1 MLSQQA
7 STMNKLTIIRL
18 LFFFFWPAAVVC
30 DCHLR
35 EDAGD
40 LLYVDYVSVFNF
52 TYVDMIEVGMKERK
66 TKFGRL
72 LFNEG
77 CSEKIKNT
85 TKLSATLYKRSEGK
99 PSELVDEKKQK
110 TRFRFEELDPCTVYE
125 VNVTIGNH
133 EVGSY
138 TVGPYYAQ
146 DDVQHPFLSSE
157 ENREYEKREGEIK
170 SVTPFKDRAVIELG
184 PVCARMVML
193 HLREKSNGTTHRWD
207 QEKTTILN
215 VTESMTPHKEVGA
228 ILEVENLQPCTQ
240 YTVDIELWLD
250 DESPTEEGDF
260 MKDQVFDFFTMPDYD
275 ENSTSEQ
282 RHLRRKMNVVKSED
296 VAKLPKECYNI
307 WIPETT
313 EDYPSTWMSN
323 TTKYNA
329 SIWKPKNERESQIL
343 QIMIGISLLVILVAT
358 ILACSLT
365 LCKRQRGQLEMKKL
379 LPDSTSQSPSPP
391 AVFRTI
397 VPIEPDPETDEQTVV
412 LLKYADLSK
421 TY

>member
-1 MLSQQA
+1 
-7 STMNKLTIIRL
+7 MNKLTIICL
-18 LFFFFWPAAVVC
+18 LFFFFWPAAVLC
-30 DCHLR
+30 ECHLR

-66 TKFGRL
+66 KKFGRL
-72 LFNEG
+72 LFNED

-99 PSELVDEKKQK
+99 PSELIDEKKQK

-138 TVGPYYAQ
+138 KVGPYYAQ
-146 DDVQHPFLSSE
+146 DDVQHPFLYSE

-260 MKDQVFDFFTMPDYD
+260 MKDQVFDFYTMPDYD

-282 RHLRRKMNVVKSED
+282 RHLRREMNVGVWK
-296 VAKLPKECYNI
+296 ACNI
-307 WIPETT
+307 
-313 EDYPSTWMSN
+313 
-323 TTKYNA
+323 A
-329 SIWKPKNERESQIL
+329 L
-343 QIMIGISLLVILVAT
+343 
-358 ILACSLT
+358 
-365 LCKRQRGQLEMKKL
+365 
-379 LPDSTSQSPSPP
+379 
-391 AVFRTI
+391 
-397 VPIEPDPETDEQTVV
+397 
-412 LLKYADLSK
+412 
-421 TY
+421 

>member
-1 MLSQQA
+1 
-7 STMNKLTIIRL
+7 MNKLTIICL
-18 LFFFFWPAAVVC
+18 LFFFFWPAAVLC

-40 LLYVDYVSVFNF
+40 LLYVDYVFNSVFNF
-52 TYVDMIEVGMKERK
+52 TYVDMIEVGMKETK

-77 CSEKIKNT
+77 CSENIKN
-85 TKLSATLYKRSEGK
+85 TKLSAKLYKRSEGK
-99 PSELVDEKKQK
+99 PSELVDEKRQK

-260 MKDQVFDFFTMPDYD
+260 MKDQVFDFYT
-275 ENSTSEQ
+275 
-282 RHLRRKMNVVKSED
+282 
-296 VAKLPKECYNI
+296 KECYI
-307 WIPETT
+307 QDVWITETT

-323 TTKYNA
+323 TTEYNA
-329 SIWKPKNERESQIL
+329 SVWKPKDERESQIL

-379 LPDSTSQSPSPP
+379 LPDSPSQSPSPP
-391 AVFRTI
+391 PVIRTI